1 VTAVAF
7 SRDGDRLATG
17 GDRVVKLWSR
27 SADEPATLTGH
38 ELAVTAVAFSPDS
51 SVVAS
56 ASNDDTVRLW
66 DTRSG
71 QLLRTLAG
79 HEDKVLA
86 VAFNHDG
93 SLLAS
98 SDDDGIVKLWDPTP
112 AGEPRVLSAQGER
125 LVTVATSRNGLVA
138 SAGANGDIRVWN
150 VADGQSRPGPPPHE
164 RAAGRLA
171 RRTVPPAQ
179 GRRWGWDAAPARGG
193 VVDDVGLPRPSA
205 TVGISPRRRMT
216 IRIYQWRR

>member
-1 VTAVAF
+1 MAF

-27 SADEPATLTGH
+27 LADEPATLTGH
-38 ELAVTAVAFSPDS
+38 ELGVTAVAFSPDS

-56 ASNDDTVRLW
+56 ASNDETVRLW

-112 AGEPRVLSAQGER
+112 AGEPRA
-125 LVTVATSRNGLVA
+125 
-138 SAGANGDIRVWN
+138 
-150 VADGQSRPGPPPHE
+150 
-164 RAAGRLA
+164 
-171 RRTVPPAQ
+171 
-179 GRRWGWDAAPARGG
+179 
-193 VVDDVGLPRPSA
+193 PRPRAS
-205 TVGISPRRRMT
+205 GK
-216 IRIYQWRR
+216 